1 MAKILK
7 NIYGKVESYF
17 LEKADV
23 QKLNVHAVKKSHAKS
38 ESLVLETDT
47 LQKQTLEEW
56 KLALMLATD
65 IENPNRSVLQR
76 LYENLLL
83 DNHLG
88 SVIDSRV
95 LYSQRAPFKI
105 VDNQGNEVEELSEL
119 LERTWFEDFVEH
131 TLNSRFQGTQL
142 IELFE
147 INSLT
152 KELKE
157 IEVIPIAHF
166 NPQKGIIT
174 KNPGDQTGWFYK
186 DGGLVN
192 HYIQVGKNKDL
203 GMLAKLAPTVLGKK
217 LGWGSWL
224 DYLEKY
230 GVGSLFITTEH
241 QGKAD
246 LNRLER
252 AARAFRSAGY
262 MITNGGEKIEVKGA
276 DAGNPQNFDL
286 LIERANSEISKRVLG
301 GAGIT
306 DDKAYVGSSE
316 IQFQLAQDR
325 YDSDLLLLKNVIN
338 QELLPRLVKLSPV
351 YAPFATHDFDWQEK
365 EEDKKE
371 LSETV
376 AKLAP
381 HFVMDPEELSQRM
394 GITLLSQKSGSIL
407 ETEKE
412 VEEETTEKKKIKPK
426 LDAYFQ
432 SIVAEYKSLNHR
444 CGDGVVNI
452 QALDFSHW
460 DSIIDRIAKD
470 LHEGKIK
477 PGDLDE
483 ESIKATYNELYDAG
497 KKGYGKDWISFPADG
512 KGDLPNELK
521 KNLYMFSGAKIY
533 SQLEKLNQL
542 LYDKDGKLRPYSEF
556 EVYARKINRD
566 YNRNYLQAEW
576 QTARTAAQ
584 MAQKWERMQE
594 DKDLFPNL
602 EFRTVGDDRVREDHA
617 QLDGIIKPIDDA
629 FWAKYY
635 PPLDWRCRCNVMPT
649 AAEPR
654 GEVPDDMPDP
664 NFQGNVALDGEIFT
678 EKGSFFKLINTNEN
692 ALRNQE
698 LFKLNAPYEIAYN
711 GKNGKKVYV
720 NIFADR
726 RDLQNNI
733 DISKTIVDNHNT
745 NIWIRPHINLDK
757 FKNPELWDGKI
768 IGDITVRQTS
778 NVSRY
783 VSNSF
788 DSKYG
793 KNGQLKGLNNS
804 FIALSLNNLKLTNSS
819 FDLLSKQLWAK
830 FKHYRT
836 CSYIIIENTG
846 NTVRLERKLLK
857 GNYADFRKEVY
868 SIKTKEPNK

>member
-7 NIYGKVESYF
+7 NIYGKLESYF
-17 LEKADV
+17 LENADV

-38 ESLVLETDT
+38 ESLVLETNT

-56 KLALMLATD
+56 KLALMLAAD

-88 SVIDSRV
+88 SVIDSRL

-147 INSLT
+147 INSVT

-157 IEVIPIAHF
+157 IEIIPIGHF
-166 NPQKGIIT
+166 NPHKGIIT

-351 YAPFATHDFDWQEK
+351 YAPFATHNFDWQEK

-376 AKLAP
+376 ANLAP
-381 HFVMDPEELSQRM
+381 HFVMDPEELSQRI
-394 GITLLSQKSGSIL
+394 GITLVSQKSSAIL
-407 ETEKE
+407 ATEE
-412 VEEETTEKKKIKPK
+412 EEEEEEEETTEKKKTKPK

-477 PGDLDE
+477 PEDLDE
-483 ESIKATYNELYDAG
+483 ESIKTTYNELYNAG
-497 KKGYGKDWISFPADG
+497 KKGYGKDWVSFPADG

-542 LYDKDGKLRPYSEF
+542 LYDKDGKLRPYNEF

-698 LFKLNAPYEIAYN
+698 LFKLNAPYEIMYKGIN
-711 GKNGKKVYV
+711 GKVVKR
-720 NIFADR
+720 NIFYDEGDYA
-726 RDLQNNI
+726 QNLESAI
-733 DISKTIVDNHNT
+733 KIVDNLKT
-745 NIWIRPHINLDK
+745 DVYIRPHLDTNIAK
-757 FKNPELWDGKI
+757 GFKNPEYNIRGYDSDLKSEFKVNNYNGITNAFKSARLQKIESIVFDFTHSFKTLNITEVNRLVLSNINEKRGKQFKEI
-768 IGDITVRQTS
+768 IFIYKENVVRANRETIV
-778 NVSRY
+778 NKELRKALEKLKA
-783 VSNSF
+783 
-788 DSKYG
+788 DS
-793 KNGQLKGLNNS
+793 
-804 FIALSLNNLKLTNSS
+804 
-819 FDLLSKQLWAK
+819 
-830 FKHYRT
+830 
-836 CSYIIIENTG
+836 
-846 NTVRLERKLLK
+846 
-857 GNYADFRKEVY
+857 
-868 SIKTKEPNK
+868 